1 MLISRSLEGV
11 IVQAGDTSMNEAG
24 VRSDEA
30 RMVAAVKNLT
40 DMGFLEQT
48 GDDVYQIT
56 EKGFKFLDNWDLY
69 RGRHSYYYD

>member
-1 MLISRSLEGV
+1 
-11 IVQAGDTSMNEAG
+11 MNEAG
-24 VRSDEA
+24 VRRDEA

-56 EKGFKFLDNWDLY
+56 EKGFKFLDN
-69 RGRHSYYYD
+69 

>member
-1 MLISRSLEGV
+1 VLISRSLEGV

-24 VRSDEA
+24 VRRDEA

-56 EKGFKFLDNWDLY
+56 EKGFKFLDN
-69 RGRHSYYYD
+69 